1 MLTPCF
7 VLFYEMVGQAPPLEE
22 TEERLRKKKK
32 KVVILIGSRN
42 SRHRWSGE
50 RRKERGKH
58 WTSLHWGFRDKGN
71 VGQVKQFRTG

>member
-7 VLFYEMVGQAPPLEE
+7 VFFYEMVGQVRPLEE

-32 KVVILIGSRN
+32 KVVILTGPRN

-50 RRKERGKH
+50 RRKE
-58 WTSLHWGFRDKGN
+58 
-71 VGQVKQFRTG
+71 